1 MKTYILLLGILLV
14 GNLSK
19 AQTVYFTQ
27 DFSSSTNVS
36 DYSGTSATKRNNFN
50 SIAVS
55 GNATMSIVDG
65 KLRFAKT
72 NVSDGSVN
80 RSGFVKNSQFNG
92 MPASGA
98 SFLKVSAEVT
108 ISGNNAN
115 VPTGFMFTLGEVT
128 GAPGGP
134 SLAVTHSNFYL
145 NPTKNE
151 GEFKVA
157 TPTQT
162 ADGTFSGTQTI
173 IWYVNNSGGPV
184 GYTDPTGNISTL
196 GDDASDIW
204 LVNQNGAAVQVIN
217 EDPAY
222 TPTINLSSYKLS
234 NNPNF
239 TAVIDID
246 NIVLSEEPVIPVPKI
261 TSVGTVPSIQVPEK
275 TIQELLPLAKEV
287 AVTYED
293 GTTGVAGITWS
304 PKTIYNQFKLGT
316 YTMTGKLIPA
326 NGTVNPLGL
335 TVSSNVTVYEGVKIM
350 NSFTPNGDGKND
362 TWVIPDLKSYKNS
375 SVEVFDRSGRRLFHS
390 TDPYVGWDG
399 KNQEGRVEAGS
410 YFYIIKIPDLLM
422 VKKGVLTVIK

>member
-1 MKTYILLLGILLV
+1 MKRYIILLGILFTWHI
-14 GNLSK
+14 GRSQK
-19 AQTVYFTQ
+19 IYFTQ

-36 DYSGTSATKRNNFN
+36 DYFPTSATKQNNFN

-55 GNATMSIVDG
+55 GNATMGIVDG
-65 KLRFAKT
+65 KLRFTKT
-72 NVSDGSVN
+72 NADGTN
-80 RSGFVKNSQFNG
+80 RSGFVKNTQFSG
-92 MPASGA
+92 LPATGA
-98 SFLKVSAEVT
+98 SFLKVSVEVT

-145 NPTKNE
+145 NPTKNA

-173 IWYVNNSGGPV
+173 VWYVNNSGSPA
-184 GYTDPTGNISTL
+184 GYIDPTGNISTV

-204 LVNQNGAAVQVIN
+204 LVNENGMAVLAIN

-222 TPTINLSSYKLS
+222 TPSIKLSSYKFS

-239 TAVIDID
+239 TATIDID
-246 NIVLSEEPVIPVPKI
+246 NIVLNEEPVIAVPKI
-261 TSVGTVPSIQVPEK
+261 ASVGTVPSIQVPEK

-304 PKTIYNQFKLGT
+304 PKTVYNPFKMGT
-316 YTMTGKLIPA
+316 YTMVGKLIPA

-335 TVSSNVTVYEGVKIM
+335 TVSSDVTVLEGFRLV
-350 NSFTPNGDGKND
+350 NTFTPNGDGRND
-362 TWVIPDLKSYKNS
+362 TWIIPDLKCYKS
-375 SVEVFDRSGRRLFHS
+375 ATVEVYARDGKRLFYS
-390 TDPYVGWDG
+390 TDPNVGWDG
-399 KNQEGRVEAGS
+399 RNQSG
-410 YFYIIKIPDLLM
+410 
-422 VKKGVLTVIK
+422 

>member
-1 MKTYILLLGILLV
+1 MKRYILLFGILFTYQI
-14 GNLSK
+14 SK
-19 AQTVYFTQ
+19 SQKVYFSQ
-27 DFSSSTNVS
+27 DFSTSNNVS
-36 DYSGTSATKRNNFN
+36 DYFGSPVTTTKFN

-55 GNATMSIVDG
+55 GNATMGIVDG

-72 NVSDGSVN
+72 NAEGTH

-92 MPASGA
+92 MPSTGA
-98 SFLKVSAEVT
+98 SFLKVSVEVA

-115 VPTGFMFTLGEVT
+115 VSSGFMFTMGEVT

-145 NPTKNE
+145 NPTRNA
-151 GEFKVA
+151 GEFKIA

-162 ADGTFSGTQTI
+162 GNDTFSGTQTI
-173 IWYVNNSGGPV
+173 VWYVNNSGEPA
-184 GYTDPTGNISTL
+184 GYIDPAGNISTV
-196 GDDASDIW
+196 GDDASDVW
-204 LVNQNGAAVQVIN
+204 VVNENGAVLVIN

-222 TPTINLSSYKLS
+222 TPTIKLSSYKFS

-239 TAVIDID
+239 TATIDID
-246 NIVLSEEPVIPVPKI
+246 NIVLSEEPVIAVPKI
-261 TSVGTVPSIQVPEK
+261 TGVGTVPSIQVPEK

-287 AVTYED
+287 TVTYDD

-316 YTMTGKLIPA
+316 YTMIGKLIPA

-335 TVSSNVTVYEGVKIM
+335 TVSSDVTVSDGFRLV
-350 NSFTPNGDGKND
+350 NVFSPNGDGKND
-362 TWVIPDLKSYKNS
+362 AWIIPDLKCYKTS
-375 SVEVFDRSGRRLFHS
+375 SVEVYDRSGKRLFYS

-399 KNQEGRVEAGS
+399 RNKSGQVEAGS

-422 VKKGVLTVIK
+422 VKKGVLTVLK